1 MNNIETKKVKDIEI
15 WDGKKYTSVETV
27 QRYPK
32 DAKVLKMTTENG
44 FSCVMKHSHP
54 SWCMITRNDVG
65 ESVVPFSELMNKW
78 VLTEK
83 GYSKV
88 VSLEEVEYEGFL
100 YDVSTVTKA
109 YEADGIRTHNS
120 FHCTSEDSLV
130 FVRSASTGFVCC
142 TLKEL
147 FNIGAAKEYYYEGKE
162 YKKVYGLEIL
172 THYGWKK
179 LKKICRHKPDSEMIA
194 VSDGRTILICQ
205 DNHPIG
211 FTQNKNICKVCG
223 YHRLVKSSKGYKK
236 QNMWRCTKCWKMQEP
251 YFYSGAE
258 DVEFKEA
265 TDLKSE
271 TDMIM
276 TNLSILDSDQILEG
290 VIPSHDP
297 YIVGMFI
304 TEGNC
309 NFSKGKGQKTTVND
323 LAIPVSIALHQ
334 NPGRIYDKIL
344 NRLEKVFGPSRINKH
359 RGKTL
364 TISGRDLAEEFHE
377 LYGRYSWNKHLPAD
391 FIHYPKE
398 WLVTFLCAVIEGD
411 GCIAK
416 RKQGKGTTTIVIDT
430 VSYSFLQQ
438 LHIICKKLGFV
449 STMLLTPNREKT
461 KWQGFRLNITL
472 TQEVQETLKD
482 CIKLEGI
489 TVFSP
494 PQKGALKDHQ
504 NFCYTKPVIYN
515 REYVYDVTTEDGTV
529 LICGVTTHNSGGIAT
544 GRGVQSV
551 SALQRAQQLFN
562 MPKTLPNSAVL
573 AKHSGTVSRIEKDPS
588 TNGHYIF
595 VKAEKD
601 EHKHYVPPSR
611 ELLIKAGDDISRG
624 DSLSDGVINPRQLLQ
639 YKNMDA
645 VRDYLTDQ
653 LHSIYKNV
661 GGTRRRNVE
670 VVVKNLTNLT
680 EVHDPGKSEHLT
692 GDILPLNKV
701 QEFNALAKPEDKIIH
716 APILRGIKETALLKD
731 EDYLSRMNFQRIQST
746 LVEGAGKGWKTTT
759 KNTTNPIPAFAAS
772 TITPQ
777 TDKNKPH
784 Y

>member
-1 MNNIETKKVKDIEI
+1 MTNIETKKVSGIEI
-15 WDGKKYTSVETV
+15 WDGKQFTEVETV
-27 QRYPK
+27 QRYLK
-32 DAKVLKMTTENG
+32 DAKVLKITTENG
-44 FSCVMKHSHP
+44 FSCIMKHTHP
-54 SWCMITRNDVG
+54 SWCMVTRNDAC
-65 ESVVPFSELMNKW
+65 ESVVPFSELLGKW

-88 VSLEEVEYEGFL
+88 VSLEEHEYEGFL
-100 YDVSTVTKA
+100 YDVSTKTKA

-120 FHCTSEDSLV
+120 FHCNSEDSLV
-130 FVRSASTGFVCC
+130 FVKSTTTGTICC

-147 FNIGAAKEYYYEGKE
+147 FNLGRAKEYYYEGKE
-162 YKKVYGLEIL
+162 YKHVYGFDIL

-179 LKKICRHKPDSEMIA
+179 LKKICRHAPESPMVA

-211 FTQNKNICKVCG
+211 FTQNKNICKNCG
-223 YHRLVKSSKGYKK
+223 YYRLVKASKNYKK
-236 QNMWRCTKCWKMQEP
+236 QHLWRCTKCWKMQEP

-258 DVEFKEA
+258 EVEFKEA
-265 TDLKSE
+265 KDLK
-271 TDMIM
+271 TGADMIM
-276 TNLSILDSDQILEG
+276 TDLSIMESDQILDI
-290 VIPSHDP
+290 IPEHDP

-309 NFSKGKGQKTTVND
+309 NFRRGVGQTTTVND
-323 LAIPVSIALHQ
+323 LAIPISIAIHQ

-344 NRLEKVFGPSRINKH
+344 ERMVTIFGAQKISKH

-364 TISGRDLAEEFHE
+364 TIQDKQLAEEFHQ

-391 FIHYPKE
+391 FIHYPRE
-398 WLVTFLCAVIEGD
+398 WLLTFLCAVIEGD

-416 RKQGKGTTTIVIDT
+416 HKVGKGTTTIIIDT

-461 KWQGFRLNITL
+461 KWQGFRLNITA
-472 TQEVQETLKD
+472 TEEVCSALKE
-482 CIKLEGI
+482 CIKLEKVS
-489 TVFSP
+489 TFSP
-494 PQKGALKDHQ
+494 PQKAILKDRQ
-504 NFCYTKPVIYN
+504 NFCYTKEVIYN

-529 LICGVTTHNSGGIAT
+529 LLCGVTTHNSGGIAT

-562 MPKTLPNSAVL
+562 LPKTLPNSAVISK
-573 AKHSGTVSRIEKDPS
+573 AGGVVSKIEKDPS
-588 TNGHYIF
+588 TNGHYVF

-601 EHKHYVPPSR
+601 EHKHYVPPTR
-611 ELLIKAGDDISRG
+611 DLLVKPGDSISRG

-639 YKNMDA
+639 HKNMDA
-645 VRDYLTDQ
+645 VRDYITDQ
-653 LHSIYKNV
+653 LHKIYKNV

-670 VVVKNLTNLT
+670 VVVRNLTNLT
-680 EVHDPGKSEHLT
+680 EVADPGKSEHLT
-692 GDILPLNKV
+692 GDIVPLNIV
-701 QEFNALAKPEDKIIH
+701 QDFNSKARPEDKILH
-716 APILRGIKETALLKD
+716 KPILKGIKETALLKD

-772 TITPQ
+772 TIGPQ
-777 TDKNKPH
+777 TDKTKPH

>member
-1 MNNIETKKVKDIEI
+1 METKKVKDIEV
-15 WDGKKYTSVETV
+15 WDGKTFTKIETV
-27 QRYPK
+27 QRHLT
-32 DAKVLKMTTENG
+32 DGRIVKVTTENG
-44 FSCVMKHSHP
+44 YSVECKASHP
-54 SWCMITRNDVG
+54 SFAMISRNDIAETIVEAG
-65 ESVVPFSELMNKW
+65 NLLNKH

-88 VSLEEVEYEGFL
+88 VSVEDTEYTDML
-100 YDVSTVTKA
+100 YDISTKTQA
-109 YEADGIRTHNS
+109 YEVNGVRTHNS
-120 FHCTSEDSLV
+120 FHCNSSDSLV
-130 FVRSASTGFVCC
+130 FVNTHKDGVVCMTLEELYNYSRSDET
-142 TLKEL
+142 TYK
-147 FNIGAAKEYYYEGKE
+147 GKQT
-162 YKKVYGLEIL
+162 KVFTSAQIL

-211 FTQNKNICKVCG
+211 FTQNKNICKICG

-265 TDLKSE
+265 KDLKSE
-271 TDMIM
+271 TDMII
-276 TNLSILDSDQILEG
+276 TNLSILESEQILEG
-290 VIPSHDP
+290 VTPNHDP

-309 NFSKGKGQKTTVND
+309 KFLKGKGQTTTINES
-323 LAIPVSIALHQ
+323 AIPRGIQIHQ
-334 NPGRIYDKIL
+334 NPGRINDKIKKKL
-344 NRLEKVFGPSRINKH
+344 VELYGEEKIKCAYRTYTIWNRP
-359 RGKTL
+359 
-364 TISGRDLAEEFHE
+364 LAEEFHE

-391 FIHYPKE
+391 FIHYPNE

-653 LHSIYKNV
+653 LHKIYKNV

>member
-1 MNNIETKKVKDIEI
+1 MLKCTTMSIENLETKKVTGVRI
-15 WDGKKYTSVETV
+15 WDGKQYTSIETV

-120 FHCTSEDSLV
+120 FH
-130 FVRSASTGFVCC
+130 
-142 TLKEL
+142 
-147 FNIGAAKEYYYEGKE
+147 
-162 YKKVYGLEIL
+162 
-172 THYGWKK
+172 
-179 LKKICRHKPDSEMIA
+179 
-194 VSDGRTILICQ
+194 
-205 DNHPIG
+205 
-211 FTQNKNICKVCG
+211 
-223 YHRLVKSSKGYKK
+223 
-236 QNMWRCTKCWKMQEP
+236 
-251 YFYSGAE
+251 
-258 DVEFKEA
+258 
-265 TDLKSE
+265 
-271 TDMIM
+271 
-276 TNLSILDSDQILEG
+276 
-290 VIPSHDP
+290 
-297 YIVGMFI
+297 
-304 TEGNC
+304 
-309 NFSKGKGQKTTVND
+309 
-323 LAIPVSIALHQ
+323 
-334 NPGRIYDKIL
+334 
-344 NRLEKVFGPSRINKH
+344 
-359 RGKTL
+359 
-364 TISGRDLAEEFHE
+364 
-377 LYGRYSWNKHLPAD
+377 
-391 FIHYPKE
+391 
-398 WLVTFLCAVIEGD
+398 
-411 GCIAK
+411 
-416 RKQGKGTTTIVIDT
+416 
-430 VSYSFLQQ
+430 
-438 LHIICKKLGFV
+438 
-449 STMLLTPNREKT
+449 
-461 KWQGFRLNITL
+461 
-472 TQEVQETLKD
+472 
-482 CIKLEGI
+482 
-489 TVFSP
+489 
-494 PQKGALKDHQ
+494 
-504 NFCYTKPVIYN
+504 
-515 REYVYDVTTEDGTV
+515 
-529 LICGVTTHNSGGIAT
+529 SGGIAT

-611 ELLIKAGDDISRG
+611 ELLIKSGDDISRG

-746 LVEGAGKGWKTTT
+746 IVEGAGKGWKTTT

-777 TDKNKPH
+777 LDKNKPH